1 MSSLIAFLFAA
12 LNVCLGYALAAAQ
25 SRRNAAKQAAR
36 SRRVAPAALTISEMT
51 TDEAAGFLKRIEQV
65 TTEVDADVDR
75 HASRVAAISGELS
88 ADAGPDSGLV
98 VYAAERLLEAN
109 RTLQKDLAD
118 ARAEISAQRGQ
129 LESYMTQALTDALTG
144 LANRRGFDEEL
155 KRRFAHL
162 HRGGPPLSLVLVD
175 IDHFKKFNDDHG
187 HLAGD
192 FVLGQVADVL
202 ARTTRQMDFVA
213 RYGGEEFGV
222 VLPGTT
228 LNEAKHV
235 AEQIRGAIEHEP
247 IEYNGRGMKVTV
259 SAGLAQAE
267 VSDETA
273 GVVGRADAALYAAKQ
288 AGRNQCQVHDG
299 LRCHPID
306 REPTQ
311 LRRCEST
318 QRIAPF
324 ADGHFPEPG
333 MFRDIDCEQFSS
345 TGFTYL
351 VNEIPDY
358 DKVLVAL
365 GESAACA
372 YTTASVQ
379 ECRNI
384 GVDDMPLYRI
394 NCRFTAPVDRPHEE
408 PSALNPA

>member
-12 LNVCLGYALAAAQ
+12 LNVCLGYALAAAHA
-25 SRRNAAKQAAR
+25 RRNAALQA
-36 SRRVAPAALTISEMT
+36 SRMRRAAPAALTIGEMSS
-51 TDEAAGFLKRIEQV
+51 DEATGFLKRIEQV

-88 ADAGPDSGLV
+88 GDVGPNSELV
-98 VYAAERLLEAN
+98 MFAAERLLEAN

-175 IDHFKKFNDDHG
+175 IDHFKQFNDDHG

-192 FVLGQVADVL
+192 FVLNQVADVL

-222 VLPGTT
+222 ILPGTN
-228 LNEAKHV
+228 LSEAKHV
-235 AEQIRGAIEHEP
+235 AEQIRGALETERV
-247 IEYNGRGMKVTV
+247 EYNGRGLSVTV
-259 SAGLAQAE
+259 SAGLAQAD
-267 VSDETA
+267 VTDEPPA
-273 GVVGRADAALYAAKQ
+273 IVGRADAALYAAKQ
-288 AGRNQCQVHDG
+288 AGRNQCCAHDG
-299 LRCHPID
+299 LRCHPVE
-306 REPTQ
+306 REPG
-311 LRRCEST
+311 RNPRSDSK

-324 ADGHFPEPG
+324 ADGRFPEPG
-333 MFRDIDCEQFSS
+333 MFRDIDCEDFSS

-351 VNEIPDY
+351 VNAIPDY

-365 GESAACA
+365 GDSAACA

-384 GVDDMPLYRI
+384 GVDDMPLYRV
-394 NCRFTAPVDRPHEE
+394 NCRFTAPVDRADSVLA
-408 PSALNPA
+408 PSRS